1 MRKSSSYGDLTSKIK
16 EEHSSSDD
24 NNRGNGNQG
33 VNKAKLARKSSCEF
47 RMAPAPQFD
56 RNDLNPFEYQ
66 KQETKRVTPAY
77 HHSSEQEQDDNY
89 ESALGAYTAY
99 ELRNMKN
106 SKLLYIQKYQRLQA
120 QFEYRAA
127 PATMITV

>member
-16 EEHSSSDD
+16 EEHSSGEDAFTK
-24 NNRGNGNQG
+24 GNTNPAM
-33 VNKAKLARKSSCEF
+33 NKAKLPRKSSCEF
-47 RMAPAPQFD
+47 QMAPAPQFD
-56 RNDLNPFEYQ
+56 LRHDLNPFES
-66 KQETKRVTPAY
+66 KRMVQVY
-77 HHSSEQEQDDNY
+77 NSSEQEQKDDNY
-89 ESALGAYTAY
+89 ESALGAYTAS

-106 SKLLYIQKYQRLQA
+106 SRLLYIQKYQRQQA